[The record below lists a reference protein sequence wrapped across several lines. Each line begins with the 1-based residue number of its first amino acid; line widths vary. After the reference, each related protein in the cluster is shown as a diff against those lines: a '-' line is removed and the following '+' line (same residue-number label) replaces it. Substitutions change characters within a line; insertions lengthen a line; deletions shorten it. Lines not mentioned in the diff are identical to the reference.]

1 MPNSRQDPTLPIA
14 GEWRAS
20 LRRDAGDATRLRCLL
35 AAADALPS
43 IADPAQARQ
52 RLLAAALSLHAARD
66 GVVLGLR
73 GDRWQVL
80 AAEGRALPPGA
91 SLPGGW
97 PGAPADV
104 IAARATRALDWWMGA
119 RAPMRM
125 IEAPIAIGG
134 ETHGVLSIA
143 IAPEAPSPEDDRRA
157 LGVLAAMLAPHVAAP
172 PQTPRRAR
180 RGADPRLARLTRRER
195 QVLALLPRGLTNAAL
210 AEELGIAPGTAKVH
224 VERILHK
231 LALADR
237 TQAAVF
243 AMRQGV
249 AT

>member
-1 MPNSRQDPTLPIA
+1 MPNSRQDLPPRIA

-20 LRRDAGDATRLRCLL
+20 LRRDAGDASRLRCLM
-35 AAADALPS
+35 AAAEALPS
-43 IADPAQARQ
+43 ITDPARARQ
-52 RLLAAALSLHAARD
+52 HLLAAALSLHAARD

-80 AAEGRALPPGA
+80 AGEGRALPPGA
-91 SLPGGW
+91 SLPGAW

-104 IAARATRALDWWMGA
+104 IAARATRALDWWMGP

-125 IEAPIAIGG
+125 VEAPIAVGG
-134 ETHGVLSIA
+134 ETHGMLSIA
-143 IAPEAPSPEDDRRA
+143 IAPEAPCTEDDRRA
-157 LGVLAAMLAPHVAAP
+157 LGVLAAMLAAHVVAAAP
-172 PQTPRRAR
+172 APRRAR
-180 RGADPRLARLTRRER
+180 RSADPRLARLTRRER